1 MPVSI
6 SQPPHG
12 WRALAWEVVVVVV
25 GVLIALG
32 AQQLAENL
40 SWRDK
45 VAVQREALD
54 ADIAAGIGS
63 IALRQVWQPCLDRR
77 TEEIEQLLSARAQGR
92 SIPVVGHVGAP
103 YRVWEHINSY
113 DGAVDDGSLAKM
125 PFAVRRNYEDL
136 VSNIRN
142 VNRLHEQEFQVWLE
156 LQRLEHPDRMTD
168 ADWSDVRG
176 VMGEIRVLDQ
186 RLKTAVASSEA
197 KVPKG
202 TKLPDLRGE
211 MGDEPW
217 GDDFC
222 RPLLAPAN

>member
-6 SQPPHG
+6 PQPPHG

-45 VAVQREALD
+45 VAVQREALNT
-54 ADIAAGIGS
+54 DIAAGIGS
-63 IALRQVWQPCLDRR
+63 IALRRIWQPCRDRKA
-77 TEEIEQLLSARAQGR
+77 EEIERLLSARAQGR
-92 SIPVVGHVGAP
+92 TLPVVGHVGAP
-103 YRVWEHINSY
+103 YTVWEPVSSY
-113 DGAVDDGSLAKM
+113 EGAISDGSLAKM
-125 PFAVRRNYEDL
+125 PFAVRRKYEDL

-142 VNRLHEQEFQVWLE
+142 VNRLQEQEFQVWLK
-156 LQRLEHPDRMTD
+156 LQRLDHPDRMTE

-176 VMGEIRVLDQ
+176 VLGELQVLNQ
-186 RLKTAVASSEA
+186 RLMSVVESTEMRA
-197 KVPKG
+197 PMG
-202 TKLPDLRGE
+202 IKLPDQRGE
-211 MGDEPW
+211 LNGEPW

-222 RPLLAPAN
+222 RPLLAPAS